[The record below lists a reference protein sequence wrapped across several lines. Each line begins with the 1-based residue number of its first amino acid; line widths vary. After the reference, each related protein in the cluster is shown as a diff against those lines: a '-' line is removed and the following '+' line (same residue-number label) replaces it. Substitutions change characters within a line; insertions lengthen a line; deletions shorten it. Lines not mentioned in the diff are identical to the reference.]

1 MHQSAVARRRQI
13 SLDEQGRYEHDGQRQ
28 VADAAAQDPLEVV
41 MTEELRAAIVEGLQ
55 RLTTPYRSALEL
67 ASLGYR
73 PLEVAEIL
81 QLEPARVRV
90 ILFRAR
96 KVMRAFLNT
105 RFSRAGRVMNQR
117 RHFSEVEIDS
127 LVGAVL
133 GRRAPRRRAA
143 KLAAIERRASRSDS
157 PRQGALPPGGQSRR
171 RLPAIIGKRGFR
183 SRPWSYWP
191 SA

>member
-1 MHQSAVARRRQI
+1 M
-13 SLDEQGRYEHDGQRQ
+13 
-28 VADAAAQDPLEVV
+28 ADAAAQDPLEVV

-105 RFSRAGRVMNQR
+105 RFS
-117 RHFSEVEIDS
+117 
-127 LVGAVL
+127 
-133 GRRAPRRRAA
+133 APD
-143 KLAAIERRASRSDS
+143 E
-157 PRQGALPPGGQSRR
+157 
-171 RLPAIIGKRGFR
+171 
-183 SRPWSYWP
+183 
-191 SA
+191 